1 MLTAATLVW
10 LFGGATLL
18 ACGLARVVD
27 GLDRR
32 RLSRVAAEISVT
44 EAVHGVLGPVVAPT
58 VSRHH
63 GRPWTVTFGL
73 APRDLAIA
81 GRLAEIAGE
90 ALGRR
95 GTGVRI
101 VFVPRPGR

>member
-1 MLTAATLVW
+1 MLTAVTLVW
-10 LFGGATLL
+10 LFGGAALL
-18 ACGLARVVD
+18 AYGLARVVD

-58 VSRHH
+58 VSWHH
-63 GRPWTVTFGL
+63 GRPWTVRFAL

-81 GRLAEIAGE
+81 GRLTEIARE
-90 ALGRR
+90 ALERR
-95 GTGVRI
+95 GSGVRI